1 MREVILLGQN
11 ARRAGGPP
19 EEWLERAVPVLS
31 TWQAADLVDNE
42 HRNYY
47 GRPGIWGTR
56 LANKV
61 LANAERVHPIG
72 TRMSVWAV
80 GYDFDFSK
88 CMYPPAPQPDDEWTA
103 QCERWRD
110 ELPVVESPLHDDP
123 SGGIHPWRF
132 TEALQQFFRPDEC
145 IVTDMGTPLVAA
157 HQILRLRPP
166 QRLMTSGG
174 LGEMGVALPAAV
186 GASFARDKGQVL
198 CLHCDG
204 GMMMNL
210 QELQTILH
218 HRLPVK
224 IIVYENQGYQM
235 LKDTQDG
242 AGYERSGVEQPDVS
256 FPSYVQLAYAWG
268 IAAGE
273 VRTWAHFQRLMPAFF
288 ETKEPALIVYHFPPT
303 PLLPKLLP
311 IRNSDGT
318 ITSPAFD
325 DLSPRL

>member
-1 MREVILLGQN
+1 MRCVRIL
-11 ARRAGGPP
+11 GGGAPAIGYPP
-19 EEWLERAVPVLS
+19 EIWLQQGMPVLS
-31 TWQAADLVDNE
+31 TWQAADMVDNE
-42 HRNYY
+42 HQNYY

-61 LANAERVHPIG
+61 LANAEVVYNIG
-72 TRMSVWAV
+72 SRLSVWTV
-80 GYDFDFSK
+80 GYDFDHKKVDPS
-88 CMYPPAPQPDDEWTA
+88 MLYPPDEEWSA
-103 QCERWRD
+103 QCAKWRQ

-123 SGGIHPWRF
+123 PNGIHPWRF
-132 TEALQQFFRPDEC
+132 TEALQNYFRPDEC

-157 HQILRLRPP
+157 HQIFKLRPP

-174 LGEMGVALPAAV
+174 LGEMGCALPAAI
-186 GASFARDKGQVL
+186 GASFARDRGQVL
-198 CLHCDG
+198 CLHADG

-218 HRLPVK
+218 HKLPVK

-242 AGYERSGVEQPDVS
+242 AGYERAGVEEPDIS
-256 FPSYVQLAYAWG
+256 LPPFVQIAYALG

-273 VRTWAHFQRLMPAFF
+273 IRTWAHFHRLMPSFF
-288 ETKEPALIVYHFPPT
+288 ESKDPALIVYHFPPT

-311 IRNSDGT
+311 IRNADGT
-318 ITSPAFD
+318 ITSPKFD